1 MDFGIEFHET
11 LEYFDLKTKDFSL
24 KTNEYIKKKVNRFST
39 LEIFNNINDADIYH
53 EYEFIYNLDN
63 KNYHGIIDLMIEYSD
78 HIDIIDYKLK
88 DINDVHYIDQLK
100 GYKMYIESI
109 NNKEVNIYLYSI
121 LDETLKKM

>member
-1 MDFGIEFHET
+1 
-11 LEYFDLKTKDFSL
+11 
-24 KTNEYIKKKVNRFST
+24 
-39 LEIFNNINDADIYH
+39 
-53 EYEFIYNLDN
+53 
-63 KNYHGIIDLMIEYSD
+63 MIEYSD